1 MCAVA
6 GVDLDGDVV
15 RPPLLSQRADALR
28 HRGTVAWGTDAGEKL
43 LLGLVDSRGFAR
55 SSTKSNQNL
64 KASYNASSTTP
75 PVPSLP
81 SASSSLLPAA
91 GPDGRQTAE
100 ASMDQPKRFL
110 SEKYAKC
117 SVKGNFLTLAAQPK
131 NVELGEWLAHQ
142 LVEMNRLLA
151 GMLQVVQEVDANTG
165 RALCNDSTCPT
176 MSAGRL
182 TYTWLENGRPAK
194 IPAPSYIV
202 RVQRWIVGKIHDP
215 SIFPTEPPKDVDG
228 SADASTPTASTPLGL
243 SAASLDPHGQVE
255 NNWVGKA
262 SGFPANFHADVKS
275 IIKQMFRCYAHL
287 YYGHFDHPFWHINRH
302 LELNSSFVHFITV
315 ALYYDLL
322 PRKDMEPLQGLIDIF
337 IIQGVIPREAV
348 GLTQA

>member
-1 MCAVA
+1 MA
-6 GVDLDGDVV
+6 
-15 RPPLLSQRADALR
+15 R
-28 HRGTVAWGTDAGEKL
+28 
-43 LLGLVDSRGFAR
+43 RGFAR

-64 KASYNASSTTP
+64 KASYNSSAANNTSSPTP
-75 PVPSLP
+75 PMPSLP
-81 SASSSLLPAA
+81 HASCLAPVAA
-91 GPDGRQTAE
+91 HDGRQTPE
-100 ASMDQPKRFL
+100 ASIDQPRRFL

-142 LVEMNRLLA
+142 REWLLTVAEVRAETKVLAVVEMNRLLA
-151 GMLQVVQEVDANTG
+151 GMLQVVQEVDANSG

-202 RVQRWIVGKIHDP
+202 RVQRWI
-215 SIFPTEPPKDVDG
+215 
-228 SADASTPTASTPLGL
+228 L
-243 SAASLDPHGQVE
+243 E
-255 NNWVGKA
+255 NNLVGKA
-262 SGFPANFHADVKS
+262 SGFPANFSADVKS
-275 IIKQMFRCYAHL
+275 IVKQMFRCYAHL

-302 LELNSSFVHFITV
+302 LELNSCFVHFITV

-348 GLTQA
+348 ALTQS

>member
-1 MCAVA
+1 MATFFQSV
-6 GVDLDGDVV
+6 
-15 RPPLLSQRADALR
+15 
-28 HRGTVAWGTDAGEKL
+28 
-43 LLGLVDSRGFAR
+43 RGFAR

-64 KASYNASSTTP
+64 KAGYNS
-75 PVPSLP
+75 
-81 SASSSLLPAA
+81 SASSSSSAPPMPSLPNPSSLQGAV
-91 GPDGRQTAE
+91 GQYAE
-100 ASMDQPKRFL
+100 TSISIEQPKRFL
-110 SEKYAKC
+110 SDKYAKC

-151 GMLQVVQEVDANTG
+151 GMLQVVQEVDSNTG
-165 RALCNDSTCPT
+165 RALCNESTCPT

-194 IPAPSYIV
+194 IPAPAYIV

-215 SIFPTEPPKDVDG
+215 SIFPTEPPKEVDALAAA
-228 SADASTPTASTPLGL
+228 SADGSTPTRSQPLGL
-243 SAASLDPHGQVE
+243 PSNSLDQHE

-287 YYGHFDHPFWHINRH
+287 YYGHFDNPFWHINRH
-302 LELNSSFVHFITV
+302 LELNSCFVHFITV
-315 ALYYDLL
+315 TLYYDLL

-337 IIQGVIPREAV
+337 IAQGVIPREAV
-348 GLTQA
+348 AVAQS